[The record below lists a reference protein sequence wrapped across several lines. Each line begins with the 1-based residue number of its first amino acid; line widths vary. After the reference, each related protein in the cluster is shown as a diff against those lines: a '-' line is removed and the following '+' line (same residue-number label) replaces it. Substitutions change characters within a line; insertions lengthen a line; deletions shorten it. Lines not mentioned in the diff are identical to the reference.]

1 MVTPQD
7 FISRYVLSIDLRNKK
22 IILFSLTYVIYI
34 IIVMENILS

>member
-22 IILFSLTYVIYI
+22 NNIIFSNLCNI